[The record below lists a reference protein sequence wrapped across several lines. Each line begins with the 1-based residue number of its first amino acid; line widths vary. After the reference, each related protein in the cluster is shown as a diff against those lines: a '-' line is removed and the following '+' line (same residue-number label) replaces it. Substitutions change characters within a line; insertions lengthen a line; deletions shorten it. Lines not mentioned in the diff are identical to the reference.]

1 MYQINFV
8 AQVLK
13 YFFRCKY
20 PSFNFHFS
28 VLLRWLNLLSF
39 NLPREFFFFCPH
51 LAALGNLKCQ
61 SKRGSRNFPPE
72 RIGGDRKLIFFAWFV
87 RGLLFVPLLCQTNAK
102 FYVFSKLFWEAYH
115 SFKINFY
122 NVINQFRFIKNEL
135 KRMCHCFL
143 VMNFLGEQS
152 THQSIPWR

>member
-1 MYQINFV
+1 MPKCLNTFFV
-8 AQVLK
+8 VSILHLTFILVFYLDDWTCYHLTFLA
-13 YFFRCKY
+13 
-20 PSFNFHFS
+20 S
-28 VLLRWLNLLSF
+28 
-39 NLPREFFFFCPH
+39 FFFFCPH
-51 LAALGNLKCQ
+51 FAALGNLKCQ

-135 KRMCHCFL
+135 NRMCHCFL